1 MNYLAHALLSPE
13 DPLVLMG
20 NLWGDLI
27 KPRDYAGLDAGIL
40 LGIKRH
46 QAIDTFTD
54 QHSAVDEIMKL
65 LRPYQ
70 GKYTPV
76 VADVLMDYTL
86 SKFWDDYHPEPIE
99 DFCQDKYKVVEANL
113 IYLPDRLYPRIGR
126 MVGHR
131 WLESCKNRERMEQTL
146 IMLSRRASFENKIPN
161 AMEAYDLHQEQID
174 ALFIDFFKDVR
185 QYITLQSEG

>member
-86 SKFWDDYHPEPIE
+86 SKF
-99 DFCQDKYKVVEANL
+99 CQDKYKVVEANL

-161 AMEAYDLHQEQID
+161 AMQAYDLHQEQID